1 MKKNKEVYLPYGKQN
16 ITKKDIEA
24 VVEVLKSPL
33 ITQGPVVSL
42 FEKEIANKIRVEN
55 VIAVN
60 SATSALHIA
69 CLALGLQEGDWL
81 WTSPITF
88 VASANCGL
96 YCKAYIDFVD
106 INPLTGL
113 MSIEALKIKLQK
125 AEIQGKLPK
134 VLVPV
139 HLAGASCDMKAI
151 NDLAKKYKFSVIED
165 ASHAIG
171 GKYNNKPVGSCEY
184 SDICVFSLHPVKII
198 TTGEGGLATTNNKIL
213 AEKMFDLRSHGIT
226 RDKNRFKRQ
235 SPGPWA
241 YEQQSLGFNYR
252 MTDFQA
258 ALGISQLKRLKKIV
272 SERNKQYIIYDDLL
286 ADLPVNLL
294 KIMENVLSSVHLG
307 IIRLEDSSVKSHI
320 KVFKYLRD
328 AGIGVQLH
336 YSPVHLQPYFRDK
349 GFNDGDFPE
358 SEAYAKSSFSLP
370 LYPGLK
376 NHEIK
381 YVVKMITKALDV

>member
-96 YCKAYIDFVD
+96 YCKANVDFVD

-113 MSIEALKIKLQK
+113 MSVEALKIKLKK
-125 AEIQGKLPK
+125 AEIEGKLPK

-139 HLAGASCDMKAI
+139 HLAGASCEMKEI
-151 NDLAKKYKFSVIED
+151 NALAKKYKFSIIED

-171 GKYNNKPVGSCEY
+171 GKYNFKPVGSCEY

-198 TTGEGGLATTNNKIL
+198 TTGEGGLATTNNKTL
-213 AEKMFDLRSHGIT
+213 AQKMFDLRSHGIT
-226 RDKNRFKRQ
+226 KDVNRFKRK

-286 ADLPVNLL
+286 SDLPVHLL

-307 IIRLEDSSVKSHI
+307 IIRLEDCSAKSHI
-320 KVFKYLRD
+320 KVFKFLRD

-336 YSPVHLQPYFRDK
+336 YSPVHLQPYFREI

-376 NHEIK
+376 NDEIK
-381 YVVKMITKALDV
+381 YVVKMINKALDV

>member
-1 MKKNKEVYLPYGKQN
+1 MKKNKEVFIPYGKQN

-24 VVEVLKSPL
+24 VVKVLKSPL

-42 FEKEIANKIRVEN
+42 FEKKISKKVKVEN

-69 CLALGLQEGDWL
+69 CLALGLGEGDWL
-81 WTSPITF
+81 WTSPVTF

-96 YCKAYIDFVD
+96 YCKAHIDFVD

-113 MSIEALKIKLQK
+113 MSIEALKIKLQN

-134 VLVPV
+134 VLIPV

-151 NDLAKKYKFSVIED
+151 KDLAKKYKFSIIED

-213 AEKMFDLRSHGIT
+213 AEKMSDLRSHGIT
-226 RDKNRFKRQ
+226 KDKNRFKGK

-241 YEQQSLGFNYR
+241 YEQQLLGFNYR

-258 ALGISQLKRLKKIV
+258 ALGISQLKRLEKIV
-272 SERNKQYIIYDDLL
+272 SERNKQYIIYNDLL
-286 ADLPVNLL
+286 SDLPVNLL
-294 KIMENVLSSVHLG
+294 KIMENVHSSVHLG
-307 IIRLEDSSVKSHI
+307 IISLEEPKNILHK
-320 KVFKYLRD
+320 KVFKFLRD
-328 AGIGVQLH
+328 SGIGVQLH
-336 YSPVHLQPYFRDK
+336 YSPVHLQPYFREI
-349 GFNDGDFPE
+349 GFNDGDFPK
-358 SEAYAKSSFSLP
+358 SEEYAKSSFSLP
-370 LYPGLK
+370 LYPGLTC
-376 NHEIK
+376 NEIK
-381 YVVKMITKALDV
+381 YVVKMITKVLDV